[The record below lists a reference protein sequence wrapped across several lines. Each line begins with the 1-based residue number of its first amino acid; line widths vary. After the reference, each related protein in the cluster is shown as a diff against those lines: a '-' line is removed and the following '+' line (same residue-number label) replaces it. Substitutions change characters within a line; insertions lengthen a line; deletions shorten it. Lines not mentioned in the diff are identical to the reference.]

1 MARTPAVKGPS
12 KSLSV
17 TIPQPVYEFLDA
29 DRFEPDV
36 RMDRGDFYRKIMVDY
51 AVSRG
56 FKAEAVTLLG
66 VDKSS

>member
-17 TIPQPVYEFLDA
+17 TIPQAVYEFLDA

-56 FKAEAVTLLG
+56 FKTEAVAPKEGGKT
-66 VDKSS
+66 S

>member
-17 TIPQPVYEFLDA
+17 TIPEAVYDFLDA

-56 FKAEAVTLLG
+56 YQPEATAPKG
-66 VDKSS
+66 GGKSS

>member
-17 TIPQPVYEFLDA
+17 TIPQAVYEFLDA

-36 RMDRGDFYRKIMVDY
+36 RMDRGGYYRKIVVDY
-51 AVSRG
+51 AMSRG
-56 FKAEAVTLLG
+56 FKAEAAAPKEGGKT
-66 VDKSS
+66 S

>member
-17 TIPQPVYEFLDA
+17 TVPQPVYEFLDV

-36 RMDRGDFYRKIMVDY
+36 RMDRGDFYRKIVVDY
-51 AVSRG
+51 AGSRG
-56 FKAEAVTLLG
+56 FKAEAAAPKEG
-66 VDKSS
+66 GKSS

>member
-17 TIPQPVYEFLDA
+17 TIPEAVYTFLDA

-36 RMDRGDFYRKIMVDY
+36 RMDRGDFYRKIVVDY

-56 FKAEAVTLLG
+56 YKPEAVAPKEGGKT
-66 VDKSS
+66 S

>member
-17 TIPQPVYEFLDA
+17 TVPQPVYEFLDV

-36 RMDRGDFYRKIMVDY
+36 RMDRGDFYRKIVVDY
-51 AVSRG
+51 AMSRG
-56 FKAEAVTLLG
+56 FEAEAVAPKEGGKT
-66 VDKSS
+66 S

>member
-17 TIPQPVYEFLDA
+17 TISQPVYEFLDA

-36 RMDRGDFYRKIMVDY
+36 RMDRGDFYRKIVVDY
-51 AVSRG
+51 AMSRG
-56 FKAEAVTLLG
+56 YKAEAAAPQEGGKTA
-66 VDKSS
+66 

>member
-17 TIPQPVYEFLDA
+17 TIPQAVYEFLDA

-36 RMDRGDFYRKIMVDY
+36 RMDRGDFYRKIVVDY
-51 AVSRG
+51 AMSRG
-56 FKAEAVTLLG
+56 FKAAAAAPKEG
-66 VDKSS
+66 GKSS

>member
-1 MARTPAVKGPS
+1 MTRTPPVNGPS

-17 TIPQPVYEFLDA
+17 TIPRAVYEFLDV

-56 FKAEAVTLLG
+56 FKAEAVAPKEGGET
-66 VDKSS
+66 S

>member
-17 TIPQPVYEFLDA
+17 TIPQAVYEFLDA

-36 RMDRGDFYRKIMVDY
+36 RMDRGDFYRKIMVVY

-56 FKAEAVTLLG
+56 FKAEAAAPKEG
-66 VDKSS
+66 GKSS

>member
-17 TIPQPVYEFLDA
+17 TIPQAAYEFLDA

-51 AVSRG
+51 AASRG
-56 FKAEAVTLLG
+56 YKAEAVAPKEGGKT
-66 VDKSS
+66 S

>member
-17 TIPQPVYEFLDA
+17 TIPQPVYEFLDV

-36 RMDRGDFYRKIMVDY
+36 RTDRGDFYRKIVVDY
-51 AVSRG
+51 AESRG
-56 FKAEAVTLLG
+56 FKAEAAAPKEGGKT
-66 VDKSS
+66 S

>member
-17 TIPQPVYEFLDA
+17 TIPQPVYEFLDV

-36 RMDRGDFYRKIMVDY
+36 RMDRGDFYRKIVVDY
-51 AVSRG
+51 AMSRG
-56 FKAEAVTLLG
+56 YKAEAVAPKEGGKT
-66 VDKSS
+66 S

>member
-29 DRFEPDV
+29 EGLRRTLNRGSACHDV
-36 RMDRGDFYRKIMVDY
+36 
-51 AVSRG
+51 VS
-56 FKAEAVTLLG
+56 
-66 VDKSS
+66 

>member
-12 KSLSV
+12 KALSV

-56 FKAEAVTLLG
+56 FKAEAATPKEG
-66 VDKSS
+66 GKSS

>member
-56 FKAEAVTLLG
+56 FKAEAVAPKG
-66 VDKSS
+66 GGKSS

>member
-17 TIPQPVYEFLDA
+17 TIPQPVYEFLDV

-36 RMDRGDFYRKIMVDY
+36 RMDRGDFYRKIVVDY
-51 AVSRG
+51 AMSRG
-56 FKAEAVTLLG
+56 FTAEAAAPKEGGKT
-66 VDKSS
+66 S